1 MVLVMME
8 DREEQ
13 PMLFYTIQEYQDMRT
28 VTFWTGCGVGA
39 VGTAV
44 IGFIS
49 LWIAG
54 AFIP

>member
-13 PMLFYTIQEYQDMRT
+13 PMLFYTIEEYQEMRT
-28 VTFWTGCGVGA
+28 ITFWAGCGVGA
-39 VGTAV
+39 IGAIV

-54 AFIP
+54 AFI

>member
-13 PMLFYTIQEYQDMRT
+13 PMLFYTIEEYQEMRT
-28 VTFWTGCGVGA
+28 ITFWAGCAVGA
-39 VGTAV
+39 VGMAF

-49 LWIAG
+49 LWVAG
-54 AFIP
+54 AFVP